1 MKKIVFCLFFNLLL
15 HSISA
20 QNLDKIVFEKVQQVE
35 KMQQNESFDETL
47 QYIDNQILLFKG
59 KTPEQAYLRAYK
71 SRFYTLNDSL
81 VLAKKEADLSM
92 SLAEQSQNVQVRAA
106 ALLAEVYIN
115 SALGLNDE
123 VVKDAKE
130 GLSISTNSDDY
141 FTLFLLNYKLYA
153 SYSDWEEVDKMKFY
167 AKEAIKIALK
177 SKNNNALANGYN
189 AMSSTFLSE
198 YEKTKNQS
206 LIDSSWTYLQK
217 SFDFYRTYP
226 SEIAKTT
233 LSVTC
238 NNIAN
243 HFLSYSKLDV
253 YQVKKRAFEYLD
265 IVEKLPQQDALV
277 LANINGIK
285 SVFALRENNLVAGK
299 DYLEKAQEIIEK
311 EPRKNLNTKIQIYR
325 SLAAIASAQNDFKTA
340 LNYSQ
345 KINDTQSELFNEQ
358 QRYNAQKI
366 EIQYEVEKKNQ
377 ELKFLATEVALR
389 EKQNYLYIGIIIVSV
404 IGLIFMFMTYHFRLR
419 YSLER
424 ERKAQL
430 EKEDAKKQILLEQEE
445 KQRLKAEQ
453 ELLEIQQLQL
463 QKEAMATVLQVQ
475 HKNEILKEIKNKL
488 ADEKNVSLKKIF
500 KENASTDADFEEVK
514 MQIQKLY
521 PNFFQQLQ
529 ERAQQRLSLLDLKYC
544 AYIHLKM
551 NTRQIAQL
559 LHIEASSVRMF
570 KYRLKQKLAL
580 SKDEDLDK
588 FLQELR

>member
-1 MKKIVFCLFFNLLL
+1 MRKIVFCLFFSLLL

-20 QNLDKIVFEKVQQVE
+20 QNLDKIVFEKVQQAE
-35 KMQQNESFDETL
+35 KMQQNNSFDEVS
-47 QYIDNQILLFKG
+47 QYFDNQISIFEG

-92 SLAEQSQNVQVRAA
+92 SLAEQSKNVQVRAA

-130 GLSISTNSDDY
+130 GLSISSNSDDY

-177 SKNNNALANGYN
+177 GKNNNALANGYN

-253 YQVKKRAFEYLD
+253 YEAKKRAFEYLD

-299 DYLEKAQEIIEK
+299 NYLEKAQEIIEK

-389 EKQNYLYIGIIIVSV
+389 EKQNYLYIGTIIVSV

-475 HKNEILKEIKNKL
+475 HKNEILQEIKNKL

-500 KENASTDADFEEVK
+500 KENASTDADFKEVK

-588 FLQELR
+588 FLQELK

>member
-1 MKKIVFCLFFNLLL
+1 MKKIVFCLFFSLLL

-35 KMQQNESFDETL
+35 KMQQNESFDKTL
-47 QYIDNQILLFKG
+47 QYIDNQILLFKE

-92 SLAEQSQNVQVRAA
+92 SLAEQSKNVQVRAA

-130 GLSISTNSDDY
+130 GLSISSNSDDY

-177 SKNNNALANGYN
+177 GKNNNALANGYN

-253 YQVKKRAFEYLD
+253 YEAKKRAFEYLD

-299 DYLEKAQEIIEK
+299 NYLEKAQEIIEK

-389 EKQNYLYIGIIIVSV
+389 EKQNYLYIGTIIVSV

-475 HKNEILKEIKNKL
+475 HKNEILQEIKNKL

-588 FLQELR
+588 FLQKLR